1 MNLLIWHFLP
11 LIKGRKLLFTHL
23 YTTLSYLKDNVGL
36 ACVKHLDSVQSE
48 PSSNSIIINTTLQ
61 PLICIYIVYI

>member
-1 MNLLIWHFLP
+1 MYQLIWHFLP
-11 LIKGRKLLFTHL
+11 LIKGRKLLFAHL

-48 PSSNSIIINTTLQ
+48 PSSNSIIIITTIK
-61 PLICIYIVYI
+61 PYIITCMLYV